1 MPWNF
6 PLLMAAWKI
15 APALACG
22 NTVVLKP
29 AETTPLTALRLA
41 EICAEIDLPPGV
53 VNIVTGDGSTGAA
66 LASHRDIHKLAF
78 TGSTDVGKKLAKLA
92 AERGDGLRLTLELG
106 GKSPNIIF
114 DDASIDQAIEG
125 IIQGIYFNQGHVCCA
140 GSRLF
145 VQEGIASDVVERL
158 RIRMQS
164 LRVGDP
170 MDKNTDVG
178 AINSKGQLQKIEDY
192 LRIGEEEGA
201 ELFRANGNRQGGS
214 RQGLLLRALLLHRRA
229 AVPPHRTENLRP
241 RPRRPNLPHP
251 EEALS
256 RANNTPYGL
265 AAGVWTDKGSKVF
278 EIATKLKAG
287 VIWCNTYNK
296 FDAASPFGGFKESGF
311 GREGGMQG
319 LRAYVR
325 I

>member
-1 MPWNF
+1 KTIRETRDIDIPLVARHFYYHAGWAELRDRSFPGYEAAGVCGQIIPWNF
-6 PLLMAAWKI
+6 PLLMLAWKV
-15 APALACG
+15 APALAAGC
-22 NTVVLKP
+22 TVVMKS
-29 AETTPLTALRLA
+29 AEHTPLSAIAFA
-41 EICAEIDLPPGV
+41 EICAEAGLPAGV
-53 VNIVTGDGSTGAA
+53 FNLVNGAGETGAA
-66 LASHRDIHKLAF
+66 IAGHDGIDKLAF

-201 ELFRANGNRQGGS
+201 ELFRANGGG
-214 RQGLLLRALLLHRRA
+214 GRALPDKGYFCAPSFFTGVQQSHRIA
-229 AVPPHRTENLRP
+229 QEEIFGPVLAVQTFRT
-241 RPRRPNLPHP
+241 P
-251 EEALS
+251 EEALT
-256 RANNTPYGL
+256 R
-265 AAGVWTDKGSKVF
+265 
-278 EIATKLKAG
+278 
-287 VIWCNTYNK
+287 
-296 FDAASPFGGFKESGF
+296 
-311 GREGGMQG
+311 
-319 LRAYVR
+319 
-325 I
+325 